1 MPEILTNR
9 IIPVFLF
16 VMAIAV
22 AANLILTP
30 VYHDGS
36 DNYAIWK
43 IMNWPMA
50 VGVAIV
56 MIVSFIR
63 HRAAKR
69 MDPDSMASLRGSL
82 VFYGAIV
89 LTMLFYWNWI
99 WTLNPDSETGLAVN
113 SHMIHFPLTDALFTV
128 LGLSTAK
135 YLWGEGK
142 QAIG

>member
-22 AANLILTP
+22 AVNLILTP

-50 VGVAIV
+50 AGVVVV
-56 MIVSFIR
+56 MIASFIR
-63 HRAAKR
+63 YRAAKQV
-69 MDPDSMASLRGSL
+69 DADSMGSLRASL
-82 VFYGAIV
+82 VFYGAIT
-89 LTMLFYWNWI
+89 LTMLFFWNWI

-128 LGLSTAK
+128 IGLSTAK
-135 YLWGEGK
+135 HLWGEGK
-142 QAIG
+142 